1 MPAAIPAIECR
12 GLKKVFGSVIANN
25 HVGLTVNYG
34 EILAILGENGSGKTT
49 TIKLLNGL
57 LQTAKTTLQGQS
69 PQMVLS
75 FLASQPGFEAWFEA
89 NKNKTVGE
97 LVGQIGK

>member
-1 MPAAIPAIECR
+1 MQNPIMALM
-12 GLKKVFGSVIANN
+12 GG
-25 HVGLTVNYG
+25 
-34 EILAILGENGSGKTT
+34 GSGN
-49 TIKLLNGL
+49 KLLNGL
-57 LQTAKTTLQGQS
+57 MQTAMTTLKGQS

-75 FLASQPGFEAWFEA
+75 FLASQPGFNDWFEA

>member
-1 MPAAIPAIECR
+1 MAILECR
-12 GLKKVFGSVIANN
+12 GLCKSYGAEPALDRVDLAIEPGRI
-25 HVGLTVNYG
+25 VGL
-34 EILAILGENGSGKTT
+34 LGPNGSGKTT

>member
-1 MPAAIPAIECR
+1 MQNPIMALMGGNSGNKVLS
-12 GLKKVFGSVIANN
+12 GLM
-25 HVGLTVNYG
+25 
-34 EILAILGENGSGKTT
+34 
-49 TIKLLNGL
+49 
-57 LQTAKTTLQGQS
+57 QTAMTTLKGQS

-75 FLASQPGFEAWFEA
+75 FLASQPGFNDWFEA

>member
-1 MPAAIPAIECR
+1 MQNPIMALM
-12 GLKKVFGSVIANN
+12 GGSA
-25 HVGLTVNYG
+25 G
-34 EILAILGENGSGKTT
+34 GS
-49 TIKLLNGL
+49 KLLNGL

>member
-1 MPAAIPAIECR
+1 MELSLNSVSKQYKDKLAVNALSLTMHNGIY
-12 GLKKVFGSVIANN
+12 GL
-25 HVGLTVNYG
+25 
-34 EILAILGENGSGKTT
+34 LGPNGSGKTT

>member
-1 MPAAIPAIECR
+1 M
-12 GLKKVFGSVIANN
+12 
-25 HVGLTVNYG
+25 
-34 EILAILGENGSGKTT
+34 
-49 TIKLLNGL
+49 
-57 LQTAKTTLQGQS
+57 QTAMTTLKGQS

-75 FLASQPGFEAWFEA
+75 FLSSQPGFEAWFEA